1 MLDAALRA
9 RVVAWRDDDPD
20 ETTVAQTDALVTR
33 AEAGDADAITALTSA
48 FGGFLEFGTA
58 GLRGEIGPGPSRM
71 NRAVV
76 SRAAAGLAAYLR
88 ENSGRRAVVGYDARH
103 RSIDFAVDTCEILQA
118 AGIDAHLLPTTLPTP
133 LLAFAV
139 QALGFDAG
147 VMVTASHNPPQ
158 DNGYKVY
165 LGDGSQI
172 VPPADAAIAAQ
183 IAKVTSVREL
193 PRSADFEV
201 LSHDIVDAYVN
212 AAASLIAPTAP
223 RDVRVV
229 STSLH
234 GVGHETWMSVMRAA
248 GFKLPSVVLAQAEPD
263 PEFPTVTFPNPE
275 EAGAADLLL
284 VQAAAHRADIAIA
297 HDPDADRCA
306 AGVFDP
312 HLDRWRLLTGDE
324 LGTLLGWWTIERARR
339 FELPE
344 PAGVFA
350 CSIVSSTLLLKLAQA
365 HGIAAAQTLT
375 GFKWIGRVPGL
386 VFGYEE
392 ALGYCVAPQI
402 AADKDGI
409 TAALRVVEM
418 AASLRAEGRTLLDAL
433 DAIYA
438 EFGRHATSQLSSRRE
453 AASESRAAGQAAIAL
468 AGGAVAAYFRTIGTL
483 QVNEIAAGTAV
494 TQRVVIDGD
503 FVAGLHRGAAP
514 TLARQHLRTATLNRV
529 GVVFALRVLH
539 VQPDIDVRIGPFEFL
554 DLTFQR
560 DVLVGVEQREGM
572 VRGGRTG
579 SSDA

>member
-33 AEAGDADAITALTSA
+33 AEAGDADAITALTSS
-48 FGGFLEFGTA
+48 FGAFLEFGTA

-88 ENSGRRAVVGYDARH
+88 ANSGRRAVVGYDARH

-183 IAKVTSVREL
+183 IAKVTSAREL

-248 GFKLPSVVLAQAEPD
+248 GFQLPSVVLAQAAPD
-263 PEFPTVTFPNPE
+263 PEFPTVKFPNPE

-438 EFGRHATSQLSSRRE
+438 EFGRHATSQLSIRMD
-453 AASESRAAGQAAIAL
+453 AASEIRAAVQRLRERPPAEL
-468 AGGAVAAYFRTIGTL
+468 AGRRITGVDDLAHG
-483 QVNEIAAGTAV
+483 
-494 TQRVVIDGD
+494 IDGLPPTD
-503 FVAGLHRGAAP
+503 GVRLRMADGHVLVRPSGTEPKLKCYLEYISNDDADGAAQV
-514 TLARQHLRTATLNRV
+514 LARTES
-529 GVVFALRVLH
+529 ALRSAL
-539 VQPDIDVRIGPFEFL
+539 GL
-554 DLTFQR
+554 
-560 DVLVGVEQREGM
+560 
-572 VRGGRTG
+572 
-579 SSDA
+579 

>member
-33 AEAGDADAITALTSA
+33 AEAGDADAITALTSS
-48 FGGFLEFGTA
+48 FGAFLEFGTA

-88 ENSGRRAVVGYDARH
+88 ANSGRRAVVGYDARH

-139 QALGFDAG
+139 RALGFDAG

-183 IAKVTSVREL
+183 IAKVTSAREL

-438 EFGRHATSQLSSRRE
+438 EFGRHATSQLSIRMD
-453 AASESRAAGQAAIAL
+453 AASEIRAAVQRLRERPPAEL
-468 AGGAVAAYFRTIGTL
+468 AGRRITGVDDLAHG
-483 QVNEIAAGTAV
+483 
-494 TQRVVIDGD
+494 IDGLPPTD
-503 FVAGLHRGAAP
+503 GVRLRMADGHVLVRPSGTEPKLKCYLEYISNDDADGAAQV
-514 TLARQHLRTATLNRV
+514 LARTES
-529 GVVFALRVLH
+529 ALRSAL
-539 VQPDIDVRIGPFEFL
+539 GL
-554 DLTFQR
+554 
-560 DVLVGVEQREGM
+560 
-572 VRGGRTG
+572 
-579 SSDA
+579 

>member
-33 AEAGDADAITALTSA
+33 AEAGDADAITALTSS
-48 FGGFLEFGTA
+48 FGAFLEFGTA

-88 ENSGRRAVVGYDARH
+88 ANSGRRAVVGYDARH

-139 QALGFDAG
+139 RALGFDAG

-365 HGIAAAQTLT
+365 NGIAAAQTLT

-438 EFGRHATSQLSSRRE
+438 EFGRHATSQLSIRMD
-453 AASESRAAGQAAIAL
+453 AASEIRAAVQRLRERPPAEL
-468 AGGAVAAYFRTIGTL
+468 AGRRITGVDDLAHG
-483 QVNEIAAGTAV
+483 
-494 TQRVVIDGD
+494 IDGLPPTD
-503 FVAGLHRGAAP
+503 GVRLRMADGHVLVRPSGTEPKLKCYLEYISNDDADGAAQV
-514 TLARQHLRTATLNRV
+514 LARTES
-529 GVVFALRVLH
+529 ALRSAL
-539 VQPDIDVRIGPFEFL
+539 GL
-554 DLTFQR
+554 
-560 DVLVGVEQREGM
+560 
-572 VRGGRTG
+572 
-579 SSDA
+579 

>member
-33 AEAGDADAITALTSA
+33 AEAGDADAITALTSS
-48 FGGFLEFGTA
+48 FGAFLEFGTA

-88 ENSGRRAVVGYDARH
+88 ANSGRRAVVGYDARH

-139 QALGFDAG
+139 RALGFDAG

-263 PEFPTVTFPNPE
+263 PEFPTVKFPNPE

-365 HGIAAAQTLT
+365 NGIAAAQTL
-375 GFKWIGRVPGL
+375 
-386 VFGYEE
+386 
-392 ALGYCVAPQI
+392 AN
-402 AADKDGI
+402 AD
-409 TAALRVVEM
+409 TADTRHFFVEC
-418 AASLRAEGRTLLDAL
+418 
-433 DAIYA
+433 
-438 EFGRHATSQLSSRRE
+438 
-453 AASESRAAGQAAIAL
+453 
-468 AGGAVAAYFRTIGTL
+468 GGA
-483 QVNEIAAGTAV
+483 
-494 TQRVVIDGD
+494 
-503 FVAGLHRGAAP
+503 H
-514 TLARQHLRTATLNRV
+514 
-529 GVVFALRVLH
+529 
-539 VQPDIDVRIGPFEFL
+539 
-554 DLTFQR
+554 
-560 DVLVGVEQREGM
+560 
-572 VRGGRTG
+572 
-579 SSDA
+579 

>member
-1 MLDAALRA
+1 MTPYELATASAAAIAARTGIAHHDVAVILGSGWAPAADAFGTTNCELKYADIEGFNSTSVIGHAGTLRSVSIGDNKNALVFLGRTHYYEGHGVAPVVHNVRTAAAAGAKSVILTNAAGGLDAS
-9 RVVAWRDDDPD
+9 WKP
-20 ETTVAQTDALVTR
+20 
-33 AEAGDADAITALTSA
+33 
-48 FGGFLEFGTA
+48 GTA
-58 GLRGEIGPGPSRM
+58 VLIKDHINLTATSPIVGAKFVDLTHAYSPRLRELCKQIDPTLGPSRM

-88 ENSGRRAVVGYDARH
+88 ANSGRRAVVGYDARH

-139 QALGFDAG
+139 RALGFDAG

-248 GFKLPSVVLAQAEPD
+248 GFQLPSVVLAQAEPD
-263 PEFPTVTFPNPE
+263 PEFPTVKFPNPE

-324 LGTLLGWWTIERARR
+324 LGTLREVHAERLPRAKRQVDEHADRIDDDGERLAHTLQMLLTLIEHHERDADNGEQHESNAQR
-339 FELPE
+339 E
-344 PAGVFA
+344 PA
-350 CSIVSSTLLLKLAQA
+350 SPESSGGSCCGAHTGLLLGEDLRE
-365 HGIAAAQTLT
+365 LT
-375 GFKWIGRVPGL
+375 PPRTRMDRTRPEAPAPGRRR
-386 VFGYEE
+386 
-392 ALGYCVAPQI
+392 AP
-402 AADKDGI
+402 
-409 TAALRVVEM
+409 
-418 AASLRAEGRTLLDAL
+418 RT
-433 DAIYA
+433 
-438 EFGRHATSQLSSRRE
+438 
-453 AASESRAAGQAAIAL
+453 
-468 AGGAVAAYFRTIGTL
+468 
-483 QVNEIAAGTAV
+483 
-494 TQRVVIDGD
+494 
-503 FVAGLHRGAAP
+503 
-514 TLARQHLRTATLNRV
+514 
-529 GVVFALRVLH
+529 
-539 VQPDIDVRIGPFEFL
+539 
-554 DLTFQR
+554 
-560 DVLVGVEQREGM
+560 
-572 VRGGRTG
+572 
-579 SSDA
+579 